1 MRSAMTEQTPP
12 RTRGPRAAAGFT
24 ILETVIALFITLMV
38 GLGAV
43 SLFVF
48 SVNFNSGA
56 ADRARALALAQQRLE
71 AMRAQEYT
79 HASLAVGD
87 TTETVQLGSA
97 SAGQSDLRAFKV
109 RTQIEYD
116 AAVSNDRQKIITVTV
131 TPAEA
136 ARRWTGGAVVLKLLR
151 SSNAVGDL

>member
-1 MRSAMTEQTPP
+1 MRSALTEQT
-12 RTRGPRAAAGFT
+12 RRRGPRAAAGFT
-24 ILETVIALFITLMV
+24 ILETVIALFVTMMV

-48 SVNFNSGA
+48 STNFNSGA

-71 AMRAQEYT
+71 AMRAQAYT

-116 AAVSNDRQKIITVTV
+116 AAVSNNRQKVITVTV

-136 ARRWTGGAVVLKLLR
+136 GRWTGGAVVLKLLR